1 MIDTTQ
7 LLLTIVLTLTTFLL
21 IFVGVQL
28 IFVLRE
34 LRTTLRKVNTI
45 IDSFENIGVG
55 LDHGFAEVVGFI
67 NGIKTLLKVIDHLPA
82 SKKHEKTK

>member
-34 LRTTLRKVNTI
+34 LHSTLKKVNTI
-45 IDSFENIGVG
+45 IEGFENIGVG
-55 LDHGFAEVVGFI
+55 LDHGLGEVVGFI
-67 NGIKTLLKVIDHLPA
+67 NGVKTLLKVVDSVSSRRHD
-82 SKKHEKTK
+82 KTK

>member
-7 LLLTIVLTLTTFLL
+7 LLLTIVLTLTTLLL

-34 LRTTLRKVNTI
+34 FRATLKRVNTI
-45 IDSFENIGVG
+45 IDGFENIGVG
-55 LDHGFAEVVGFI
+55 LDHGLAEVLGFI
-67 NGIKTLLKVIDHLPA
+67 NGIKTILKVVETVKQ
-82 SKKHEKTK
+82 KKHEK

>member
-7 LLLTIVLTLTTFLL
+7 LLLTIVLSLTTFLL

-34 LRTTLRKVNTI
+34 LRTTLKKINTI
-45 IDSFENIGVG
+45 AESFENIGVG

-67 NGIKTLLKVIDHLPA
+67 NGVKTILKVVENVSAH
-82 SKKHEKTK
+82 KKNEKTK